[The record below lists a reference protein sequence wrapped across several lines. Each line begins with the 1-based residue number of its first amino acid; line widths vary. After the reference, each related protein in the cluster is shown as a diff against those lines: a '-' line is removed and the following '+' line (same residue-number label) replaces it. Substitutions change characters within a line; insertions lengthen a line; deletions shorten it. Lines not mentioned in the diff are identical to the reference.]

1 MAFSINETTLLNA
14 IKGGG
19 LFSVINSV
27 LYPGYGIYYADG
39 SGRAINPTSFLG
51 VEYGAEA
58 VVVNAPVEKGSYNS
72 YNKVK
77 RPPLIRVLFV
87 LEGLSGFTG
96 ALPNITNFSLTSRT
110 GILAALDSMVND
122 TKLYDIET
130 PDTTYEKYDLI
141 RYNYRTSE
149 RDVTLLTVE
158 AIFQSVL
165 EDAEVKVSSTTAET
179 DTTSNNKKKGDSAAN
194 NPPLQGG
201 AKDATQS
208 DVSGALSGLKQS
220 LSSAYS
226 DIATKVTT
234 TISDVTKP
242 ATTAINGAATS
253 AIDGLSK
260 SVTELVKV
268 IT

>member
-58 VVVNAPVEKGSYNS
+58 VVVNAPVEKGSYTS

-141 RYNYRTSE
+141 RYNYRTSD

-158 AIFQSVL
+158 AIFQAVL
-165 EDAEVKVSSTTAET
+165 EDAEVTISSTTAESG
-179 DTTSNNKKKGDSAAN
+179 TTNNKISKAPSTVTEKVASSASES
-194 NPPLQGG
+194 
-201 AKDATQS
+201 TQS
-208 DVSGALSGLKQS
+208 D
-220 LSSAYS
+220 LSSALAGIRDS
-226 DIATKVTT
+226 IPDSLEKAASSVNRVIDGATKAA
-234 TISDVTKP
+234 S
-242 ATTAINGAATS
+242 AAIDGASTS
-253 AIDGLSK
+253 AIDKVSQTATQL
-260 SVTELVKV
+260 LRV